1 MPFDAKLRRGAG
13 KIQLQ
18 MTREGNAWGI
28 PLKLTKAITMEE
40 GDPRLFV
47 AYMVEGAPRDRQ
59 IHLARWSGI
68 SLACLREPTIAS
80 STAAA
85 ASVSVNWALA

>member
-1 MPFDAKLRRGAG
+1 MVWPKSAVDFVAMPFEAKLRRGAG

-40 GDPRLFV
+40 GDPPLVRGLL
-47 AYMVEGAPRDRQ
+47 DRRCT
-59 IHLARWSGI
+59 ARSPNSFG
-68 SLACLREPTIAS
+68 SRMELRRYAFGRR
-80 STAAA
+80 
-85 ASVSVNWALA
+85 